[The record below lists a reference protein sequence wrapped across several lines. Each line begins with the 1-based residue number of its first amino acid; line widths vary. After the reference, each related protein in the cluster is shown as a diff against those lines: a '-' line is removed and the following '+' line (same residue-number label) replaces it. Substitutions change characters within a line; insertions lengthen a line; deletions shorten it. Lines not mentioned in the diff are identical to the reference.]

1 MSERGSNP
9 FTAHPQAV
17 GESYGEHFGHAMS
30 YAGRMFVASF
40 CAFVHALL
48 PFLFEKT
55 ASTMIRQMVAE
66 MDERMGA
73 PQGRVEPGRQP
84 AE

>member
-1 MSERGSNP
+1 MIDRLKSA
-9 FTAHPQAV
+9 FTHHPDAV
-17 GESYGEHFGHAMS
+17 GESYGQHFGHAMS
-30 YAGRMFVASF
+30 YAGRMAVASF
-40 CAFVHALL
+40 CAATHALL

-66 MDERMGA
+66 MDARQGQGPAQQGA
-73 PQGRVEPGRQP
+73 MQP

>member
-1 MSERGSNP
+1 MLARLKTL
-9 FTAHPQAV
+9 FTHHPDSV
-17 GESYGEHFGHAMS
+17 GETYGQHFGVAMS
-30 YAGRMFVASF
+30 YAGRMAVASF

-55 ASTMIRQMVAE
+55 ASTMIRGMVAE
-66 MDERMGA
+66 MDARKAHGAAQQRM
-73 PQGRVEPGRQP
+73 QP

>member
-1 MSERGSNP
+1 MLDRAKTMM
-9 FTAHPQAV
+9 TAHPQSV

-30 YAGRMFVASF
+30 YAGRMFAAGF
-40 CAFVHALL
+40 CAFVHAIF

-55 ASTMIRQMVAE
+55 ASTMVRKMVAE
-66 MDERMGA
+66 MDARAAQGA
-73 PQGRVEPGRQP
+73 PARSMQP